1 MFPPF
6 LDFDVCSSIGRA
18 AAVLGS
24 GLLTVRVHPH
34 IIQFYRASFTK
45 GDSLRDVRLS
55 IALQWA
61 G

>member
-6 LDFDVCSSIGRA
+6 FDVCSSMVEKPVQGLD
-18 AAVLGS
+18 VGS
-24 GLLTVRVHPH
+24 SPTD
-34 IIQFYRASFTK
+34 IIQFYRASFTR